1 MLSNHCFLV
10 QWVLQKPNVT
20 VFLGCVGKDQFS
32 KILEEK
38 AREAGVNVQY
48 QISDKEPTGDTHVIK
63 LV

>member
-1 MLSNHCFLV
+1 MLSNHCFLL